1 MAIFT
6 YKSRF
11 VNPEGLINQVNDAMP
26 GGTQNSVAGIQVA
39 RDPGQLGSYYYL
51 TALEAQMRFGNALYS
66 GLYQYV
72 QVLSTATA
80 APAQGVAA
88 FWSSLTNAQNY
99 IVTTDESA
107 PDSGLFAGV
116 FLNPVTKGNYGWIQV
131 GGIATVQYKTTIANG
146 APAIGDV
153 IIIDTAGPS
162 NKFDDPTAQS
172 TAATIALTEIK
183 AIVGTAITLPAN
195 NSLGQVLLRGADW
208 TF

>member
-11 VNPEGLINQVNDAMP
+11 VNPEALINQVNDAMP
-26 GGTQNSVAGIQVA
+26 GGTQNSVAGIQIA

-51 TALEAQMRFGNALYS
+51 TAMEAQMRFGNALYS

-88 FWSSLTNAQNY
+88 FWSSLANMQSY
-99 IVTTDESA
+99 IVTTDASAADES
-107 PDSGLFAGV
+107 LFAGV
-116 FLNPVTKGNYGWIQV
+116 FLNAITKGNYGWIQV
-131 GGIATVQYKTTIANG
+131 GGIASVLYKAAFTGTA
-146 APAIGDV
+146 AIGVVVGVDPAPSGSFDV
-153 IIIDTAGPS
+153 PLQITTA
-162 NKFDDPTAQS
+162 PTVSQS
-172 TAATIALTEIK
+172 KLF
-183 AIVGTAITLPAN
+183 VGEAITLPAVN
-195 NSLGQVLLRGADW
+195 TLGQVLLKGANW